1 MRRRSSSP
9 NGRLGTCTVCT
20 STSRCVSSIFL
31 FLELIFVTDG
41 CFVITALLTRTLL
54 WRRNKKRLAEMEARR
69 VAEGD
74 EFIEN
79 LHAFEVGAAAF
90 FR

>member
-1 MRRRSSSP
+1 S
-9 NGRLGTCTVCT
+9 LH
-20 STSRCVSSIFL
+20 IHL
-31 FLELIFVTDG
+31 ALYG

-54 WRRNKKRLAEMEARR
+54 WRRNKKRLAEKEARR
-69 VAEGD
+69 AAEGD